1 MKQNREEK
9 KHPLYFLILGLVS
22 IVSGIGNL
30 RYFMNSDSI
39 YDILLGIIGAAAI
52 IGSILLFKEYKR
64 LAKVRDTGT
73 GPSSQ

>member
-1 MKQNREEK
+1 MKQKREEK

-30 RYFMNSDSI
+30 RYFMNPDSI
-39 YDILLGIIGAAAI
+39 YDIIIGIIGAAAI
-52 IGSILLFKEYKR
+52 IGSIILFKEYKR
-64 LAKVRDTGT
+64 LVRDTGT